1 MIKNKSKIILFIIS
15 LLIFSCQKV
24 EILDPIVFDYTQF
37 SKISINVEKKNTI
50 AWGNKNFKRLKNRI
64 KKIE

>member
-24 EILDPIVFDYTQF
+24 EILDPIVFDYNQF
-37 SKISINVEKKNTI
+37 TKLSINAEKKNTI
-50 AWGNKNFKRLKNRI
+50 KNTLSDNLMI
-64 KKIE
+64 DPH